1 MGTAYTSI
9 DELQADIF
17 AELKTELQHEPLFKQ
32 DVLNNKVRD
41 AIREVMRRRCYQ
53 NSTMNDEQ
61 ILQDLVNH
69 YSVIKQ
75 AALIWYN
82 RIGSEGETVHYEN
95 TVHRSFIYDDD
106 IFTGVIPF
114 VKVLY

>member
-9 DELQADIF
+9 DELQTEIF
-17 AELKTELQHEPLFKQ
+17 EELKTELKHEPLFKEE
-32 DVLNNKVRD
+32 VLSNKVRD
-41 AIREVMRRRCYQ
+41 AIREVIRRRCYN
-53 NSTMNDEQ
+53 NSALTNEQ
-61 ILQDLVNH
+61 ILQDLSRH

-114 VKVLY
+114 VKVLF

>member
-1 MGTAYTSI
+1 MRTAYTSI
-9 DELQADIF
+9 EDLQEDIYI
-17 AELKTELQHEPLFKQ
+17 ELKTELQREPLFREE
-32 DVLNNKVRD
+32 VLLNKVKD
-41 AIREVMRRRCYQ
+41 AIREVMRRRCYN
-53 NSTMNDEQ
+53 NSAMTDDQ
-61 ILQDLVNH
+61 IIQDLADH

-114 VKVLY
+114 VKVLF